1 MDTNSM
7 IIISG
12 LLALLVAYAAV
23 RDSEGEWQGTVGPM
37 EWSFSGSWASSS
49 AVILALVL
57 TFVIADMSTLLL
69 FGFGLMMLL
78 APLIY
83 KGMAGAAGASKP
95 VFFIVSAMMTWA
107 TLAILYTAATKVPA
121 LVQSLPLLSRLI
133 MNAVL
138 VLAVVSAVMHSAR
151 SLADAVSGDGSGAWN
166 LP

>member
-1 MDTNSM
+1 MSA
-7 IIISG
+7 G
-12 LLALLVAYAAV
+12 LLLGL
-23 RDSEGEWQGTVGPM
+23 G
-37 EWSFSGSWASSS
+37 
-49 AVILALVL
+49 L
-57 TFVIADMSTLLL
+57 TMV
-69 FGFGLMMLL
+69 L

-83 KGMAGAAGASKP
+83 KGMAGGAGASKP

-121 LVQSLPLLSRLI
+121 LVQSLPLLSKLI

>member
-49 AVILALVL
+49 AVILASVL
-57 TFVIADMSTLLL
+57 TFVSADVSTALLL
-69 FGFGLMMLL
+69 GLGLMMVL

-83 KGMAGAAGASKP
+83 KGMAGGAGASKP

-121 LVQSLPLLSRLI
+121 LVQSLPLLSKLI